1 MEQPQS
7 CIVILL
13 LEFRAQLK
21 GIIIII
27 IIDDHTGRHEK
38 NLHCLARRIVFV
50 LVEAEH
56 VLVQKP

>member
-21 GIIIII
+21 GII